1 MKPNAAK
8 QHFYSLIENDLN
20 LIEGMLGADIPMQ
33 SSTLPKASK
42 YITSNKGKLFR
53 PSLAVLIAKNLTSI
67 NNHHLNLAAAL
78 ELLHIASLV
87 HDDVIDE
94 SPKRRGK
101 ETLNA
106 LYSNKTAILVGD
118 YLFSRSSYRISQVAD
133 HTVTSIIADVLANLC
148 DGEIFQSDKLFERM
162 SWEEYEMKNYKKTAV
177 LIEAATWC
185 GALISSNSQ
194 ETISAAKEYGKYLGL
209 AFQVFD
215 DILDYTSD
223 TATLGKEVGADLLT
237 GNITAPVLYA
247 IEDNPALYDK
257 ILTKDEAKL
266 REAVQEV
273 KKNKSAIDRS
283 IDIGNRY
290 IETARKNLNMLPYNQ
305 YRKALNAI
313 LDYTRDR
320 NN

>member
-8 QHFYSLIENDLN
+8 QFYSLIEADLK
-20 LIEGMLGADIPMQ
+20 LVEAMLSADIPMQ
-33 SSTLPKASK
+33 SQTLPKASK
-42 YITSNKGKLFR
+42 YITENKGKLFR
-53 PSLAVLIAKNLTSI
+53 PSLAVLIAKNLTAI
-67 NNHHLNLAAAL
+67 NNRHLNLAAAL

-87 HDDVIDE
+87 HDDVIDQ

-101 ETLNA
+101 ETLNS

-118 YLFSRSSYRISQVAD
+118 YIFSRSSYRISQVAD

-148 DGEIFQSDKLFERM
+148 DGEIFQSDKLFEKM
-162 SWEEYEMKNYKKTAV
+162 SWEEYEMKNYKKTGV

-194 ETISAAKEYGKYLGL
+194 QEISAAKEYGKYLGL

-223 TATLGKEVGADLLT
+223 TATLGKEAGADLLT

-247 IEDNPALYDK
+247 IEEKPSIYDRIK
-257 ILTKDEAKL
+257 TQDTAEL
-266 REAVQEV
+266 RKVITEV
-273 KKNKSAIDRS
+273 KANKANIDKS
-283 IDIGNRY
+283 IELGNKY
-290 IETARKNLNMLPYNQ
+290 IEIARSNLNKLPDNQ

>member
-1 MKPNAAK
+1 MKPNSAQK
-8 QHFYSLIENDLN
+8 QFYSLIEGDLK
-20 LIEGMLGADIPMQ
+20 LVESMLSADIPMQ
-33 SSTLPKASK
+33 SATLPKASK

-53 PSLAVLIAKNLTSI
+53 PSLAVLIVKNLTTI
-67 NNHHLNLAAAL
+67 NNRHLNLAAAL

-101 ETLNA
+101 DTLNS

-133 HTVTSIIADVLANLC
+133 HTVTAIIADVLANLC
-148 DGEIFQSDKLFERM
+148 DGEIFQSDKLFEKM

-194 ETISAAKEYGKYLGL
+194 EAISAAKEYGKYLGL

-223 TATLGKEVGADLLT
+223 TATLGKEAGADLLT

-247 IEDNPALYDK
+247 IEEKSALYDR
-257 ILTKDEAKL
+257 IRTHDIDEL
-266 REAVQEV
+266 RQVIIEV
-273 KKNKSAIDRS
+273 KSNKVNIDKS
-283 IDIGNRY
+283 VALGNKY
-290 IETARKNLNMLPYNQ
+290 IEMARDNLNKLPDNQ